1 MPKPSVANE
10 VDEFNKTKN
19 DLDTAKTDP
28 VLLQNM
34 DQTEQE
40 LDNLESVVG
49 ALGNDTMQNLLM
61 ENPDI
66 DKDLDAMSEAV
77 IQIRNGMPPQQAAVT
92 LQKLQIQKASAEA
105 REQDLAKKSGDMA
118 RKPQGTVAD
127 LMQPQQQEE
136 PGLTDM
142 DHLQLIEK
150 SQKAQSSKRF
160 KPVKKEYKTI
170 GIGGWFARVLSHA
183 VFGGLTGVQTLVNQ
197 GVRLAKSGGRKFI
210 RWKNS
215 APKMEEEE
223 LRADGNIG
231 EADHLSSQPED
242 LQEKP
247 LTPMEEIERG
257 DDDQEILDRY
267 DQKPLIWEKQ
277 IAENPKQKPYVTVDI
292 AMDKGKEEGTNE
304 LLSSAHA
311 SLALHYTRRNRKNG
325 KTERCRIKMGYYMG
339 AGTGD
344 KALPIAMYGSGS
356 FISGQLLDDSI
367 LSTTIGKRYDA
378 TNKQINHIL
387 EHASHYEEGGFHSM
401 KRNCT
406 TFVAETTQQAGL
418 PTGDM
423 LQKKDLDLGAGWF
436 LVPLIPL
443 ISPVAKALGQKTINK
458 LSNRDDMSYF
468 GMGKKMMS
476 KELAQKYSDSNNNL
490 MRFDAFSPSAAAERM
505 RNGGMTMLHSTSYK
519 GLGND
524 FDSKFSIEKVL
535 LKDAI
540 LKVTGSDY
548 KDDVETLIE
557 KLGENQ
563 QALNDKMKAHSKEE
577 DPSKQNQLLS
587 EIVDDLQGRRKYLSE
602 WFYSVVDG
610 DRRLILP
617 FNHMASVLECEEM
630 NMNERYHSD
639 HGVDT
644 SRDTADSLAALDDI
658 TVLNYREPQWNE
670 NIDQVT
676 GYRDT
681 GIGKSNANY
690 MALIRVFGSVQAGLD
705 ARTKWFALQAEG
717 KDDPALTRKMESLET
732 AQQALRYDEVRKG
745 MTQADADFAFSEL
758 PEKLRGDR
766 VSGAEKIADI
776 YQAFAYEKVFGGMKI
791 WLKQA
796 ANESSFMEYLLS
808 RDVTGYLTD
817 KVQGS
822 NKEAF
827 RMILYSIKHSLGD
840 QATDEDV
847 YQRFIETFEKTYLD
861 QVLRSVLDPKKE
873 DASAQKDIPEYLQSL
888 KTGSSE
894 HQSEFKEYVLS
905 VIARL

>member
-1 MPKPSVANE
+1 MPKPKVAD
-10 VDEFNKTKN
+10 VVNKVNNAKN
-19 DLDTAKTDP
+19 DLDTGNADP
-28 VLLQNM
+28 VLVQDM

-40 LDNLESVVG
+40 MDNLESVVG

-77 IQIRNGMPPQQAAVT
+77 IQIRNGMPPQQAAST
-92 LQKLQIQKASAEA
+92 QQKLQRQQASAEA
-105 REQDLAKKSGDMA
+105 RQQDLAKKSGDET
-118 RKPQGTVAD
+118 REPQGTVAD
-127 LMQPQQQEE
+127 LVQPPQQEE

-142 DHLQLIEK
+142 DHLQMIGK

-183 VFGGLTGVQTLVNQ
+183 VFGVLTGVQTLVNQ
-197 GVRLAKSGGRKFI
+197 GVRLAKGGR
-210 RWKNS
+210 NS

-242 LQEKP
+242 LQKKP

-267 DQKPLIWEKQ
+267 DQKPLIWEKR

-292 AMDKGKEEGTNE
+292 VMDKNKEEGTNE
-304 LLSSAHA
+304 LLTSSHA
-311 SLALHYTRRNRKNG
+311 SLSLHYTRRNRKNG

-356 FISGQLLDDSI
+356 FITGQLEDDSI
-367 LSTTIGKRYDA
+367 LDTTIGKRYDA

-443 ISPVAKALGQKTINK
+443 ISPVAKAIGQKTIDK
-458 LSNRDDMSYF
+458 LSNKDDMSYF

-505 RNGGMTMLHSTSYK
+505 RNGGMTMLHSTSYQ
-519 GLGND
+519 GLGSD

-540 LKVTGSDY
+540 LKVTGPDY

-563 QALNDKMKAHSKEE
+563 QALNDKMNFIGKVPASEK
-577 DPSKQNQLLS
+577 NQLLS
-587 EIVDDLQGRRKYLSE
+587 EIVDDLQGCRKYLSE

-617 FNHMASVLECEEM
+617 FNHMASILEREEM
-630 NMNERYHSD
+630 SVNKQYNVDFGIDDTR
-639 HGVDT
+639 DT
-644 SRDTADSLAALDDI
+644 SDSLAALDELVELD
-658 TVLNYREPQWNE
+658 YREPQWNNKTE
-670 NIDQVT
+670 KIT
-676 GYRDT
+676 GYADRHYSD
-681 GIGKSNANY
+681 SNSYY
-690 MALIRVFGSVQAGLD
+690 MALLRVFGSVQAGLD

-717 KDDPALTRKMESLET
+717 KSDPALARKMESLQI
-732 AQQALRYDEVRKG
+732 ARKALQYDEVRKG

-776 YQAFAYEKVFGGMKI
+776 YQAFAYEKLFGGMKI
-791 WLKQA
+791 WLKEA
-796 ANESSFMEYLLS
+796 ADQSSYMEYLLS
-808 RDVTGYLTD
+808 RDVTEYLTD

-822 NKEAF
+822 NKDAF
-827 RMILYSIKHSLGD
+827 RMILYSIKQSLGD

-861 QVLRSVLDPKKE
+861 QVLRSILDPKKLNV
-873 DASAQKDIPEYLQSL
+873 SAQKDIPEYLESL

-894 HQSEFKEYVLS
+894 HQSKFKEYVLS
-905 VIARL
+905 VIASL